1 MKTVETNAANNR
13 LSREQLITT
22 GDLADFKA
30 EILAEFSRLLK
41 EHVSPQSKKWL
52 KSSEVRKMM
61 GISGGTLQAL
71 RINGSLPYSKVG
83 GLFFYPSQEIEK
95 LMEVNSS
102 K

>member
-30 EILAEFSRLLK
+30 EIFAEFSRLLK

-52 KSSEVRKMM
+52 KSSEVRKML